1 MDVRRWAW
9 AAMLLAGAAA
19 GCGSES
25 DEADGRDGRDYG
37 GDAECTDGEHRCVGD
52 SVAEVCSGGHWGG
65 GVPCAERGQV
75 CERDFGCVLCHPD
88 MTRCE
93 GDDVM
98 VCAEDGGSWVY
109 GSTCDR
115 AAGETCDPVSGVC
128 INLCA
133 RAASARSNIGC
144 EYWAVDLDNA
154 ENNMDWAAAAQFA
167 VVVANLS
174 DTYQSEVVIDRD
186 LAMPGESHELEEVE
200 RATLDPGDLWIFR
213 LPRWDVDGEAPE
225 HRDTDPQTTLSRRVY
240 HVTSTTPVVAYQFN
254 TLDQVYS
261 NAASVLLPTTALDTE
276 YYGVLWDPSAP
287 IRLAGI
293 SDGNRDYVTIVGVED
308 GTEVTVVPT
317 YDIMA
322 GVGQLEAGILP
333 VDGVPAGEPTIPA
346 GTEAVFTLDRFD
358 VLNLETVLVRSLG
371 AGVPDLTGTTVRSS
385 LPVAVFFGI
394 DLAVVGNEVLPG
406 DPTPEDPDNCC
417 AEHMEQQVPPTSALG
432 QNFVVSRS
440 PIRSSD
446 SIYWVEYDY
455 YRILAVRDGTHVTT
469 TADEARD
476 FTLDAGEWL
485 QFKSREG
492 FVVHSEP
499 TPVIVAQYIVS
510 QEQCYEWR
518 ATAGGDSDMVY
529 IPPVEQR
536 RNTYI
541 FATGEGFSE
550 NWAVVSIPE
559 GVTATIDGRDVE
571 TDCRPSYT
579 DGDLDGVTY
588 RAYHCPIEDGRHDV
602 TSTGGVVGVMVFGY
616 YAVGSYQYP
625 AGSEMRRI
633 FFG

>member
-9 AAMLLAGAAA
+9 AATVLAGLLA

-25 DEADGRDGRDYG
+25 DQPDGRDGQDGQDVRDVG
-37 GDAECTDGEHRCVGD
+37 GDAECTDGDYRCVGA

-65 GVPCAERGQV
+65 GVPCEERGEV
-75 CERDFGCVLCHPD
+75 CETDLGCVLCHPD
-88 MTRCE
+88 MTHCE

-98 VCAEDGGSWVY
+98 VCAEDGRSWVY
-109 GSTCDR
+109 QNTCDR
-115 AAGETCDPVSGVC
+115 AAGETCDPVTGVC

-154 ENNMDWAAAAQFA
+154 ENMTDWAAAAQFA

-174 DTYQSEVVIDRD
+174 DTYQSEVVVDRD
-186 LAMPGESHELEEVE
+186 LALPGEPNDLEEVE
-200 RATLDPGDLWIFR
+200 RATLDPGDLYIFR
-213 LPRWDVDGEAPE
+213 LPRWDVDGDNPE
-225 HRDTDPQTTLSRRVY
+225 HHDTDPQTTLSRRVY

-254 TLDQVYS
+254 TLDQVFS

-287 IRLAGI
+287 LRIAGI
-293 SDGNRDYVTIVGVED
+293 TDGDRDYVTIVAVED

-317 YDIMA
+317 YEIMA
-322 GVGQLEAGILP
+322 GVGQPEAGILP
-333 VDGVPAGEPTIPA
+333 VDGIPA
-346 GTEAVFTLDRFD
+346 GVEGWYPLDRFD
-358 VLNLETVLVRSLG
+358 VLNLETTLIPALRPPM
-371 AGVPDLTGTTVRSS
+371 PDLTGTTVRSNH
-385 LPVAVFFGI
+385 PVAVFFGV
-394 DLAVVGNEVLPG
+394 DLAVVGDQILPG
-406 DPTPEDPDNCC
+406 DPTPEEPDNCC
-417 AEHMEQQVPPTSALG
+417 AEHMEQQAPPTSALG

-440 PIRSSD
+440 PIRGSEPS
-446 SIYWVEYDY
+446 YYTEYDY

-476 FTLDAGEWL
+476 FTLNAGEWL
-485 QFKSREG
+485 QFKSRDG
-492 FVVHSEP
+492 FIVHSEP

-510 QEQCYEWR
+510 QEQVYNWR

-550 NWAVVSIPE
+550 NWAVVSIPD
-559 GVTATIDGRDVE
+559 GVTATIDGDDVE
-571 TDCRPSYT
+571 STCRPSYT
-579 DGDLDGVTY
+579 DGDLDGSTY
-588 RAYHCPIEDGRHDV
+588 RAYHCLIEDGRHDV
-602 TSTGGVVGVMVFGY
+602 TSTGGEVGVMVFGY